1 MTEQTDQSVL
11 SPKTSAV
18 MAELARNKNSKKNM
32 LTSLLVLAITLSLF
46 LGFNVLNSPIRDSI
60 IILLVIFIHE
70 MGHMVFMK
78 LYKYKNLSMFF
89 IPLFGAAVTG
99 KVTNPDAKQKA
110 IVSIMGPLPGIVLAI
125 ATGFL
130 FLVTGNQALH
140 QYAFISLLING
151 FNLLPIYPL
160 DGGHFFDNI
169 LFSRSKNLEI
179 VFKAGAVL
187 LLFYISITFQDW
199 MLIAFA
205 VLISLSIPMTIQVA
219 KISNQLKNDNDA
231 APLTFSDNI
240 PAGFVD
246 MVMMHIKNYRSK
258 DSKTIAR
265 IVEGVW
271 VKYFTRAPKI
281 LTSILFT
288 AGYVFLMLVIILS
301 LGLLSGIGETNKSNS
316 DKFPIEQ
323 VQ

>member
-1 MTEQTDQSVL
+1 MTEQTDQSIL
-11 SPKTSAV
+11 SPKTAAV
-18 MAELARNKNSKKNM
+18 MAELARNKNSKKNI

-46 LGFNVLNSPIRDSI
+46 LGFNVLNSPVRDSI

-70 MGHMVFMK
+70 TGHMVFMK
-78 LYKYKNLSMFF
+78 RYKYKNLSMFF
-89 IPLFGAAVTG
+89 IPFFGAAVTG
-99 KVTNPDAKQKA
+99 KVTNPDATQKA

-125 ATGFL
+125 AAGFL
-130 FLVTGNQALH
+130 FLFTGNQVFH

-187 LLFYISITFQDW
+187 LLFYIAITFQDW

-205 VLISLSIPMTIQVA
+205 VLISLSIPTTIQVA
-219 KISNQLKNDNDA
+219 KISSELKNDNNA
-231 APLTFSDNI
+231 APPEFSDDI
-240 PAGFVD
+240 SAGFVD
-246 MVMMHIKNYRSK
+246 MVTARIKNYRSK

-271 VKYFTRAPKI
+271 IKYFTRAPKI

-288 AGYVFLMLVIILS
+288 AGYVFLMLIIILS
-301 LGLLSGIGETNKSNS
+301 LGLLSGIGEANKTDMGISA
-316 DKFPIEQ
+316 IEK